1 MTRMLALLWLM
12 SCASAQASN
21 ISSDRLIATAR
32 ASLEAV
38 SGMLPGELVLTAS
51 ALPDSQLETEMAA
64 TTQMRLQAGRI
75 GGAWPRKRVG
85 VPVEVLV
92 DGVPTQ
98 TRMVWFTVQWWLE
111 RPTYARAFASGT
123 PGEQVVVVAKRM
135 DVAGV
140 LAADEV
146 AASGEAP
153 AAARLKHAVRAGDLV
168 QAHDFAAAPAI
179 ARRDPVTLRI
189 RHGAVELRL
198 PATAVADG
206 QPGEAIAVLPQGART
221 PVQARVVASGE
232 VSIEH

>member
-98 TRMVWFTVQWWLE
+98 TRWCGSPCSGGWSG
-111 RPTYARAFASGT
+111 RPMHVHL
-123 PGEQVVVVAKRM
+123 PV
-135 DVAGV
+135 
-140 LAADEV
+140 
-146 AASGEAP
+146 
-153 AAARLKHAVRAGDLV
+153 ARLVS
-168 QAHDFAAAPAI
+168 
-179 ARRDPVTLRI
+179 
-189 RHGAVELRL
+189 RL
-198 PATAVADG
+198 
-206 QPGEAIAVLPQGART
+206 L
-221 PVQARVVASGE
+221 
-232 VSIEH
+232 